1 MREKL
6 WKTKGQEPQIETLIF
21 SFKMVFILLNMLPL
35 FGNVPPL
42 CDQGMHQTKDNF
54 LRIHFE
60 NICIDVGIRV
70 FSHEWIYGKSI

>member
-1 MREKL
+1 
-6 WKTKGQEPQIETLIF
+6 
-21 SFKMVFILLNMLPL
+21 MLPL

-70 FSHEWIYGKSI
+70 FSHKWIYGKSI